1 VGEDQPALKR
11 CRRGGYPRINVRYR
25 TERRDGT
32 NYNRTPADQI
42 GRQCVK
48 SGVGS
53 ENAEYSMTDAYVYRF
68 KGLNGISN
76 DGPDDN
82 RRATLDTLK
91 GRGDPVMESQTIVD
105 QSELDTEGFFASNSS
120 NESQSVDNV
129 RAEIKSLELRSK
141 SRDFEARDLAEN
153 SDGQRKYML
162 QLESRELVKQAKRLS
177 NQLEEMGSPTP
188 SRENQS
194 T

>member
-1 VGEDQPALKR
+1 MP
-11 CRRGGYPRINVRYR
+11 
-25 TERRDGT
+25 
-32 NYNRTPADQI
+32 
-42 GRQCVK
+42 
-48 SGVGS
+48 
-53 ENAEYSMTDAYVYRF
+53 DAYVYRF
-68 KGLNGISN
+68 KGLNGITNESF
-76 DGPDDN
+76 DDN

-91 GRGDPVMESQTIVD
+91 GRGDPVMESQIIVD

-129 RAEIKSLELRSK
+129 TAEIRSLELRSK
-141 SRDFEARDLAEN
+141 SRDFEARDLVEG

-177 NQLEEMGSPTP
+177 SQLEEMTSHIR
-188 SRENQS
+188 SCENQP

>member
-1 VGEDQPALKR
+1 
-11 CRRGGYPRINVRYR
+11 
-25 TERRDGT
+25 
-32 NYNRTPADQI
+32 
-42 GRQCVK
+42 
-48 SGVGS
+48 
-53 ENAEYSMTDAYVYRF
+53 MTDAYVYRF
-68 KGLNGISN
+68 KGLNGIDSE
-76 DGPDDN
+76 GSDDN

-105 QSELDTEGFFASNSS
+105 ESELDHDGFFASNSG
-120 NESQSVDNV
+120 NESPSVDNV
-129 RAEIKSLELRSK
+129 TAEIKSLRLRSK

-177 NQLEEMGSPTP
+177 NQLEDMASITAGCEK
-188 SRENQS
+188 QS